1 MKLSYIKKNI
11 MNIWVL
17 LSLLFSKG
25 VTTFKS
31 SFFTGLIVLLPTGIT
46 VFIAWKLFDFLGALI
61 KYMYGQNMPWWL
73 GSMVTATVIFAS
85 GLMVRNFVGRR
96 LVEYIEKLF
105 TKLPFIRSLYSTIKQ
120 LIDLAIANKN
130 MVFKKVVAFEYPRKG
145 IYTIGFISASGPDEL
160 KVKSSKNLVT
170 VFVST
175 TPNPT
180 SGFLLFVPE
189 EEIIY
194 LDMTAE
200 DGMKLIISGGI
211 IAPEYTIKD
220 FKAELA
226 LEKDTSLK

>member
-1 MKLSYIKKNI
+1 
-11 MNIWVL
+11 
-17 LSLLFSKG
+17 
-25 VTTFKS
+25 
-31 SFFTGLIVLLPTGIT
+31 
-46 VFIAWKLFDFLGALI
+46 
-61 KYMYGQNMPWWL
+61 
-73 GSMVTATVIFAS
+73 
-85 GLMVRNFVGRR
+85 
-96 LVEYIEKLF
+96 
-105 TKLPFIRSLYSTIKQ
+105 
-120 LIDLAIANKN
+120 
-130 MVFKKVVAFEYPRKG
+130 VVAFEYPRKG